1 MPVLFITRSQKR
13 RRTAQRM
20 ADGLWEQWLPRRRG
34 FFSEGNFGGQLGVK
48 RREMKLSFFFN
59 FNPDVRSWLEG
70 MLSSSSESED
80 APAGPDEA
88 HGMVKE
94 ESEEERTIEPVW
106 RQMRAV
112 EEEIKVNKEEV
123 NDAWAAWV
131 PVGVTEALK
140 KSKTFKEYQENRV
153 FKFLHFFSG
162 PKDVLGQAIERM
174 AGLQGIQVQV
184 ASLDIAFGDDLS
196 GPQPFNDFLELARTG
211 DLDSAYSGFPCGS
224 FSRARYREG
233 TGPPPVRSGQWIYG
247 LDSRQQAEAD
257 KGSLLAIRSTQ
268 VVGDLLQ
275 SQRLRKVPDCGT
287 LGNPPGSEDQQEG
300 PAWCLPEAEKFMKD
314 FDGETAEFNT
324 CGFQQKE
331 RVRWWKPGKIGGKLP
346 GMRAFVVQEV

>member
-1 MPVLFITRSQKR
+1 M
-13 RRTAQRM
+13 
-20 ADGLWEQWLPRRRG
+20 
-34 FFSEGNFGGQLGVK
+34 
-48 RREMKLSFFFN
+48 
-59 FNPDVRSWLEG
+59 
-70 MLSSSSESED
+70 SSSSESED

-88 HGMVKE
+88 HGVVKE

-106 RQMRAV
+106 RQ
-112 EEEIKVNKEEV
+112 I
-123 NDAWAAWV
+123 
-131 PVGVTEALK
+131 
-140 KSKTFKEYQENRV
+140 KTFKEYQENRV

-162 PKDVLGQAIERM
+162 PKDVLGQAIGRM

-247 LDSRQQAEAD
+247 LPTNDSRQQAEAD
-257 KGSLLAIRSTQ
+257 KGLFLAIRSTQ
-268 VVGDLLQ
+268 LVGDLLQ

-287 LGNPPGSEDQQEG
+287 LENPPGSEDQQEG

-331 RVRWWKPGKIGGKLP
+331 RVSWWKPGKIGGKLP
-346 GMRAFVVQEV
+346 GMRAFVGQEVQLPKVLQARAPDWKGEDGSGSGNVQTGPDLKDERDGNEAQDHHRPQEIKGQR